1 MEKNLRTCSGKALRG
16 LATLPP
22 EGRRGQRW
30 PSRFSHFSN
39 CRGGFLNEET
49 DFLNLEIVFL
59 NLEFVFLNL
68 ESDLLKR
75 VFDLLNFGGRGFRL
89 RHLQIWV
96 VLLNSFLDLLKQGRG
111 NSKFRNLFS
120 KFSNSFSKF
129 SKSPLR
135 I

>member
-1 MEKNLRTCSGKALRG
+1 MSASLYGQNLRTCNSKALRG
-16 LATLPP
+16 LATLLP

-30 PSRFSHFSN
+30 PGRFCHFSN

-59 NLEFVFLNL
+59 DLEFVFLNL

-75 VFDLLNFGGRGFRL
+75 VFDLLNVGGRGFRL

-96 VLLNSFLDLLKQGRG
+96 VLLNSFFC
-111 NSKFRNLFS
+111 FRL
-120 KFSNSFSKF
+120 
-129 SKSPLR
+129 
-135 I
+135 